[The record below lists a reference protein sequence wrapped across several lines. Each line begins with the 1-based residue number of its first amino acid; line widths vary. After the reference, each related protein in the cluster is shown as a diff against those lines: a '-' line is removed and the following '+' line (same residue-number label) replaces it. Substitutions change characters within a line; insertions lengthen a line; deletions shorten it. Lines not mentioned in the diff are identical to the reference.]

1 MTTTQ
6 TEVTYG
12 PQLYVDNSTIY
23 VDSIE
28 YYVDGTAVINEI
40 SYP

>member
-1 MTTTQ
+1 MTTTH
-6 TEVTYG
+6 TEVVYG
-12 PQLYVDNSTIY
+12 PQIYVDNTTIY